1 MRKVLTTL
9 LLLLCLNTAVR
20 AQIQLGLRGGANL
33 MDLDLRNIQGTFDKT
48 NRSGFY
54 VGPTL
59 KITIPATGLGFDLSA
74 LYDERTA
81 WVDDVTTKEKSFC
94 IPFNIRY
101 GVGLGNMCNIFV
113 FAGPQF
119 LFNASSDSKTIISKS
134 TYSEWTWESS
144 ALSVNAGLGFTLLK
158 HIEVRGNYNIA
169 IGKTGEATFH
179 NTVEQAYDK
188 SFESHYNAWQVGLTY
203 YF

>member
-1 MRKVLTTL
+1 M
-9 LLLLCLNTAVR
+9 LLCLHTAVH
-20 AQIQLGLRGGANL
+20 AQIQLGIRGGANL
-33 MDLDLRNIQGTFDKT
+33 IDLDLRNIQGTFDKT

-54 VGPTL
+54 VGPTI
-59 KITIPATGLGFDLSA
+59 KVTIPSSGLGFDLSA

-81 WVDDVTTKEKSFC
+81 WVDDISTKEKSFS

-101 GVGLGNMCNIFV
+101 GIGLGNMCNIFA

-119 LFNASSDSKTIISKS
+119 SFNVTSDKEVFSKS
-134 TYSEWTWESS
+134 TYSEWKWESS
-144 ALSVNAGLGFTLLK
+144 TLSVNAGLGVTLFK

-179 NTVEQAYDK
+179 NTLEQAYDK
-188 SFESHYNAWQVGLTY
+188 SFESHYNAWQVGMTY